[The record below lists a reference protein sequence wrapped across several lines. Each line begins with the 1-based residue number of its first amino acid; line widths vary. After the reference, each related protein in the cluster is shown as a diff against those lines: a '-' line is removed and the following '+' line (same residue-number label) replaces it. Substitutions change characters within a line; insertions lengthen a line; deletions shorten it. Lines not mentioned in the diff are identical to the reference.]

1 MKKAPQITKTKI
13 LKALWLLFALLS
25 ALFWLPKIYNM
36 LASDLE
42 SISQYISL
50 DDSWDITINGENYQN
65 VSLDD
70 FQFNDIGKG
79 DEITMQRVLPDSWN
93 IEEGALRLHIW
104 QTAMRI
110 CIDDEQ
116 VYEYGFDRMTDNKTV
131 GSGMQFIN
139 FPSDYQGKTLKIHLV
154 LAENRAFSNYESI
167 RIYEWSNAYKI
178 LMTENRI
185 PLFIGCFLTIFGV
198 VTLITTIFALAFSVK
213 YIRIFCIALFSLLMG
228 LWTLCYYNV
237 ILAFALPLYKISLLE
252 YIALYLAPLPMIV
265 YLWEDIKNLNN
276 KFISILY
283 HAIFAIQVTATAVML
298 GLHTFD
304 IVHCPATLKYMQIL
318 IICALVFAILVEL
331 ISIRLNNTSNKLF
344 LFGIVIVAC
353 CILYD
358 LATYYNRRYF
368 GGTLPNIR
376 GISSIGIVIFIFIL
390 IVSFYI
396 SLTQKMM
403 QEKERDFLIKSA
415 YTDEL
420 TQIHNRRYCIEYMN
434 KIRESKSSDY
444 TIICFDL
451 NNLKTVNDTLGHAK
465 GDILIK
471 SAADVIAKTF
481 ENHGIVARMGGDEF
495 IAVLDT
501 ALHEEIAK
509 LMEQFR
515 INILHKNQEVEDLN
529 MSIAYGYASSTIK
542 EYDIDKIYQIAD
554 DRMYENKKKMK
565 KA

>member
-1 MKKAPQITKTKI
+1 M
-13 LKALWLLFALLS
+13 
-25 ALFWLPKIYNM
+25 
-36 LASDLE
+36 
-42 SISQYISL
+42 
-50 DDSWDITINGENYQN
+50 
-65 VSLDD
+65 
-70 FQFNDIGKG
+70 
-79 DEITMQRVLPDSWN
+79 
-93 IEEGALRLHIW
+93 
-104 QTAMRI
+104 
-110 CIDDEQ
+110 
-116 VYEYGFDRMTDNKTV
+116 
-131 GSGMQFIN
+131 
-139 FPSDYQGKTLKIHLV
+139 
-154 LAENRAFSNYESI
+154 
-167 RIYEWSNAYKI
+167 
-178 LMTENRI
+178 
-185 PLFIGCFLTIFGV
+185 
-198 VTLITTIFALAFSVK
+198 
-213 YIRIFCIALFSLLMG
+213 
-228 LWTLCYYNV
+228 
-237 ILAFALPLYKISLLE
+237 E